1 MKYRTVYVLM
11 RQIDRTTYMIEAP
24 PPPPEEIIER
34 REIIIPA
41 PPEEVPRSV
50 REWDV
55 MSGAIGSEHGGGHSE
70 HGAKSSHGG
79 GRSTHLEVKS
89 SHHSRSR
96 SHGGSHVGS
105 HGGSHG
111 GHSKHGGRS
120 HKSRHS
126 TKGGYSESESESSSS
141 TEIEIEKKS
150 TRSKSRHRS
159 KSTSGALVEE
169 VEQSNAM
176 HTGPLALVIPHKKE
190 ERSERDIKAEI
201 RELEAEKR
209 RLKKE
214 REHEHRKSS
223 RYEDREEGEIIIE
236 RRGGKERDVKI
247 EKDRRGNL
255 AFVR

>member
-1 MKYRTVYVLM
+1 MLT
-11 RQIDRTTYMIEAP
+11 RQTDRTTYMIEAP

-41 PPEEVPRSV
+41 SPAEVPRSV

-70 HGAKSSHGG
+70 HGAKSTHGG

-89 SHHSRSR
+89 SHHRSR
-96 SHGGSHVGS
+96 
-105 HGGSHG
+105 SHG
-111 GHSKHGGRS
+111 GHSKHGSRS

-141 TEIEIEKKS
+141 TTIEIEKKS
-150 TRSKSRHRS
+150 TRSKSHHRS
-159 KSTSGALVEE
+159 KSTSGAVVEE
-169 VEQSNAM
+169 IEQSNAM

-214 REHEHRKSS
+214 REHEHRRSS
-223 RYEDREEGEIIIE
+223 KYEDREEGEIIIE
-236 RRGGKERDVKI
+236 RRGGKEREVKI

>member
-1 MKYRTVYVLM
+1 MLT
-11 RQIDRTTYMIEAP
+11 RQTDRTTYMIEAP

-41 PPEEVPRSV
+41 PPAEVPRSV

-70 HGAKSSHGG
+70 HGAKSTHGG
-79 GRSTHLEVKS
+79 SRSTHLEVKS
-89 SHHSRSR
+89 SHHRSR
-96 SHGGSHVGS
+96 
-105 HGGSHG
+105 SHG
-111 GHSKHGGRS
+111 GHSKHGSRS

-126 TKGGYSESESESSSS
+126 TKGGHSESESESSSS
-141 TEIEIEKKS
+141 TTIEIEKKS

-159 KSTSGALVEE
+159 KSTSGVLVEE
-169 VEQSNAM
+169 VEQSNPM
-176 HTGPLALVIPHKKE
+176 RTGPLALVIPHKKE
-190 ERSERDIKAEI
+190 ERSEREIKAEI
-201 RELEAEKR
+201 QELEAEKR

-214 REHEHRKSS
+214 REHEHRRSS

-236 RRGGKERDVKI
+236 RRGGKEREVKI

>member
-1 MKYRTVYVLM
+1 
-11 RQIDRTTYMIEAP
+11 MIEAP

-41 PPEEVPRSV
+41 PPAEVPRSV

-55 MSGAIGSEHGGGHSE
+55 MSGAIGSEHGG
-70 HGAKSSHGG
+70 AKSSHGG

-89 SHHSRSR
+89 THHRSK
-96 SHGGSHVGS
+96 
-105 HGGSHG
+105 SHG
-111 GHSKHGGRS
+111 GHSKHGSRS

-126 TKGGYSESESESSSS
+126 KKGGYSESESESSSS
-141 TEIEIEKKS
+141 TTIEIEKKS

-159 KSTSGALVEE
+159 KSISGALVEE
-169 VEQSNAM
+169 VEQSNPM

-190 ERSERDIKAEI
+190 ERNERDIKAEI
-201 RELEAEKR
+201 KELEAEKR
-209 RLKKE
+209 RLRKE
-214 REHEHRKSS
+214 REHEHRRSS
-223 RYEDREEGEIIIE
+223 KYEDREEGEIIIE
-236 RRGGKERDVKI
+236 RRGGKEREIKV